1 MPLNRPHVLGM
12 TKKHTAFALAITLA
26 LAAPA
31 PLLAQD
37 AQADREEGLSLME
50 RGMRQLFDGLFQE
63 MEPALGDMAE
73 AMKELAPMARQLADL
88 IGDAQYYDPP
98 ERLENGD
105 IIIRRKADAPP
116 PPALPVPNPPPPL
129 DQRPAGEVDL

>member
-1 MPLNRPHVLGM
+1 MPNDRTHIGGM
-12 TKKHTAFALAITLA
+12 KQIFALCAALS
-26 LAAPA
+26 LAAPM

-50 RGMRQLFDGLFQE
+50 RGFRQLFDGLAQE
-63 MEPALGDMAE
+63 MEPALGEMAE
-73 AMKELAPMARQLADL
+73 AMKELQPMARQLADL
-88 IGDAQYYDPP
+88 IGDARNYEAP

-116 PPALPVPNPPPPL
+116 PPPLPEAEPPVEAVPDGQIEL
-129 DQRPAGEVDL
+129 